1 MAGPLAAAA
10 AARIIHIALVFGLML
25 ATGVLLAARAAAP
38 AIGDAA
44 PAPAVLL
51 PVLLAV
57 AVTAAAVAL
66 VLKARIPGPTA
77 GMTDDAWW
85 TANLRRAI
93 PVWALLESAALVGAV
108 FYFIGVGP
116 AGLIV
121 AAAALALLVANGP
134 GRLIDR

>member
-1 MAGPLAAAA
+1 MPREASRTATS
-10 AARIIHIALVFGLML
+10 ARVIHLALVLGVVL
-25 ATGVLLAARAAAP
+25 ATAVLLTVRAAAP
-38 AIGDAA
+38 PAGA
-44 PAPAVLL
+44 PAILL
-51 PVLLAV
+51 PVLV
-57 AVTAAAVAL
+57 AAAIGTVALAL
-66 VLKARIPGPTA
+66 VLKARLPGRAT
-77 GMTDDAWW
+77 GMSDEAWW
-85 TANLRRAI
+85 AANLGRAI